1 MNKSTPHEQTVDTP
15 ELEQTPERTLKAI
28 YRMLFIIAL
37 MMGAALLYFGRDLIM
52 PLILGLLLATSLSPV
67 VRSLTRYRIP
77 APAVS
82 FLMVLVA
89 GLLVLLGSYS
99 LSNSLSELAESAP
112 DLKERIQTRLLDYEK
127 PIASVKQA
135 SDQLDSLVE
144 SVKSDD
150 VSTVVVEE
158 SNLITAAAA
167 TLGTGAATFAIAL
180 FMALFLLSTGS
191 LFHEKLLDLMPGLTE
206 KKRAIKIIY
215 DIENQ
220 VSRYLLTITLI
231 NAGLG
236 IVIAIVMMLLSVPN
250 AWVWGVAAMF
260 LNYLPFLGAILGAVA
275 VGLVS
280 LTTFDTI
287 GAALLP
293 ALLYYTCS
301 IIEGS
306 FLTPLIIGHR
316 LSLNIVA
323 VFLSVTIWGWLWG
336 VPGFLMAVPI
346 LIATKVICD
355 HIQGW
360 AAFGHFLSGRI
371 DWAKS

>member
-1 MNKSTPHEQTVDTP
+1 MNKSTLHEESVDTP
-15 ELEQTPERTLKAI
+15 QREQPSERTLKAI
-28 YRMLFIIAL
+28 YRMLIMIAL
-37 MMGAALLYFGRDLIM
+37 MIGANLLYFGRDLIM
-52 PLILGLLLATSLSPV
+52 PLVLGLLLATSLSPV
-67 VRSLTRYRIP
+67 VRLLTRYRIP

-82 FLMVLVA
+82 FLMVLIA

-99 LSNSLSELAESAP
+99 LSNSLSELAESVP
-112 DLKERIQTRLLDYEK
+112 DVRERIQTRLLDYEK

-135 SDQLDSLVE
+135 SDQLDSLVK

-150 VSTVVVEE
+150 VSTVVIQEP
-158 SNLITAAAA
+158 NLISAAAA
-167 TLGTGAATFAIAL
+167 TLGTGAATFAIAM

-206 KKRAIKIIY
+206 KKRAIMIIY

-236 IVIAIVMMLLSVPN
+236 IVIAAVMMLLSVPN

-280 LTTFDTI
+280 LTSFDTI

-293 ALLYYTCS
+293 ALLYYACS
-301 IIEGS
+301 IVEGS
-306 FLTPLIIGHR
+306 FVTPLIIGHR

-346 LIATKVICD
+346 LIAIKVICD

-371 DWAKS
+371 DWAKY